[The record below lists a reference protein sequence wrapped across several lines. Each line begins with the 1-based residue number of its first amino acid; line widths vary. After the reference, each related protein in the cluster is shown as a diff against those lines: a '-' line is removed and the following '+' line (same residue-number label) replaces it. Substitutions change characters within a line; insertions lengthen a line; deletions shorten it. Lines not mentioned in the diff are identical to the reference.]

1 MLQQGRGTRS
11 FNSKLYK
18 LAEKVAKAPI
28 VREVGKMALNEL
40 LNLYPKGTSK
50 IKNKKQIK
58 KFLQSDLTNSLV
70 SMGTE
75 YG

>member
-1 MLQQGRGTRS
+1 
-11 FNSKLYK
+11 
-18 LAEKVAKAPI
+18 
-28 VREVGKMALNEL
+28 MALNEL